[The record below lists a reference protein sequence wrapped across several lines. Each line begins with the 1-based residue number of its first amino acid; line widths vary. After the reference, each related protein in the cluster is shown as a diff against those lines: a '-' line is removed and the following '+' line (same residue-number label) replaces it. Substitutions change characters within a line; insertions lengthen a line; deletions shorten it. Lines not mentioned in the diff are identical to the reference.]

1 MEARPSSLR
10 SCPHE
15 FGHFWNRIF
24 FYPDSS
30 LRGGKGGEGGKG
42 GRGEGGD

>member
-24 FYPDSS
+24 FLSGFFS
-30 LRGGKGGEGGKG
+30 AEGGEGGISIVLP
-42 GRGEGGD
+42 